1 MCFGIGAN
9 DAANSWGTSVG
20 SGAISLTQAVLLG
33 GVMEW
38 LGALGLGYGVAKT
51 IKGWFCFLFFV
62 LVFWF
67 FGFLVFWFFGFLVF
81 WFFGFLVFGFSSR
94 RRSSTA
100 GTSKTD
106 DASCW
111 ACGYCDS
118 EMSLYMVAM
127 TAALFAAGVFLIL
140 VTFTAMPVSTTHA
153 IVGGTVGAAAVGAG
167 CAGAVPGLARSQSDI
182 FSTL

>member
-9 DAANSWGTSVG
+9 DAANSLGTSVG

-51 IKGWFCFLFFV
+51 IKGWFCFL
-62 LVFWF
+62 
-67 FGFLVFWFFGFLVF
+67 F

-167 CAGAVPGLARSQSDI
+167 CAGAVPGLARSRAA
-182 FSTL
+182 

>member
-81 WFFGFLVFGFSSR
+81 WFFGFLVFWFLVFHRAAVHRPQARAKPTTR
-94 RRSSTA
+94 RAGRA
-100 GTSKTD
+100 GT
-106 DASCW
+106 A
-111 ACGYCDS
+111 
-118 EMSLYMVAM
+118 
-127 TAALFAAGVFLIL
+127 TARCPC
-140 VTFTAMPVSTTHA
+140 TWSP
-153 IVGGTVGAAAVGAG
+153 
-167 CAGAVPGLARSQSDI
+167 
-182 FSTL
+182 

>member
-1 MCFGIGAN
+1 
-9 DAANSWGTSVG
+9 
-20 SGAISLTQAVLLG
+20 L
-33 GVMEW
+33 
-38 LGALGLGYGVAKT
+38 
-51 IKGWFCFLFFV
+51 
-62 LVFWF
+62 FWF